1 MSTPSPRPVGIERI
15 AAYPCTLAID
25 METLAHGRDHDPK
38 HPIEELLV
46 TARSLNPL
54 WEDPVTM
61 AVNAARTLLTEEDRA
76 EIELIVVG
84 TESSP
89 DFGKPISTYV
99 QRWCGIQPNCRN
111 FETKHACYGGT
122 AALMTAAHWVASG
135 VRPGKKALV
144 ITTDQSR
151 AHLGKPWEYVL
162 GAGASAMIVSDQPDV
177 LALNLT
183 QHGYW
188 TTEIADTFRPSPAH
202 EEGNVHESLY
212 AYLDALEGAYAHFES
227 QVGEIDY
234 RTWFKRNIYHVPF
247 GGMTFQAHRTLL
259 KRSGRISA
267 REVRE
272 HFDHQ
277 TRPTLRY
284 TSQMGGTYTSAV
296 YLALMSLVRS
306 CGDEL
311 AAGDRIGV
319 LSYGSGSC
327 AEFFAPRIGANAA
340 NGVLSAE
347 LETAIAERQMVD
359 LAEYER
365 LERNRTAL
373 CAESSYRVDL
383 TECDGLYQRNYAD
396 RRRLYLREVAGWTRH
411 YELS

>member
-1 MSTPSPRPVGIERI
+1 MSATRPVGIERI
-15 AAYPCTLAID
+15 AAYPCTLAIG
-25 METLAHGRDHDPK
+25 METLARGRDHDPK

-46 TARSLNPL
+46 QARSLNPL
-54 WEDPVTM
+54 WEDPITM
-61 AVNAARTLLTEEDRA
+61 AVNAARALLTEEDRA
-76 EIELIVVG
+76 AIELIVVG

-99 QRWCGIQPNCRN
+99 QRWCDIQPNCRN

-122 AALMTAAHWVASG
+122 AALMTAAHWVAAG

-162 GAGASAMIVSDQPDV
+162 GAGSAAMLVSDQPDV
-177 LALNLT
+177 LELDLAN
-183 QHGYW
+183 HGYW

-227 QVGEIDY
+227 MSVGEIDY
-234 RTWFKRNIYHVPF
+234 ANHFAKNLYHVPF

-259 KRSGRISA
+259 RRSA
-267 REVRE
+267 RMSARQVRE
-272 HFDHQ
+272 HFEAK
-277 TRPTLRY
+277 TLPSLRY
-284 TSQMGGTYTSAV
+284 TTQMGGTYTSAV
-296 YLALMSLVRS
+296 YLALMGLVAS
-306 CGDEL
+306 CDDL
-311 AAGDRIGV
+311 APGDRIGV

-327 AEFFAPRIGANAA
+327 AEFFAPRIGANPRA
-340 NGVLSAE
+340 GVLSGA
-347 LETAIAERQMVD
+347 LDQAIDERSFVGVE
-359 LAEYER
+359 EYER
-365 LERNRTAL
+365 LERGRIAL
-373 CAESSYRVDL
+373 ATESSYRVDL
-383 TECDGLYQRNYAD
+383 GELDGLYSRLYAG
-396 RRRLYLREVAGWTRH
+396 RRRLVLRGVDEWTRH